1 MAVRETN
8 QVLGVGTFNHPLTS
22 EEGWGLEVG
31 SVTMVKDVSDQG
43 YNEASIKPPKG
54 HGSESFQVG
63 EHLEIWVE

>member
-1 MAVRETN
+1 
-8 QVLGVGTFNHPLTS
+8 
-22 EEGWGLEVG
+22 
-31 SVTMVKDVSDQG
+31 MVKDVSDQG